1 MKLFQID
8 SFTKELFKGN
18 PAAVCVVDR
27 ELTGLQMQQIAI
39 EMNLS
44 ETAFV
49 KIEKESCDLRWFTP
63 AKEVPLCGH
72 ATLASAFVLFNEG
85 YWLKEQPI
93 VFKTLSG

>member
-1 MKLFQID
+1 MKLYQID

-27 ELTGLQMQQIAI
+27 KLSDRQMQQIAI

-49 KIEKESCDLRWFTP
+49 HIGEHTCSLR
-63 AKEVPLCGH
+63 
-72 ATLASAFVLFNEG
+72 
-85 YWLKEQPI
+85 
-93 VFKTLSG
+93 